1 MLAKHAPGLRGF
13 TVYPDGA
20 RGGQPITAID
30 YAEAVKHKGVVFE
43 ESSENACASGV
54 CGI

>member
-1 MLAKHAPGLRGF
+1 MRYLPLLRGV

-20 RGGQPITAID
+20 RGGQPITKVDIE
-30 YAEAVKHKGVVFE
+30 EAYGFE
-43 ESSENACASGV
+43 GYEYQEYGNESSCKSGV